1 LTDGGLGRHARACL
15 ARAGWTAQRRTD
27 IGPHLRQ
34 LEADGYAV
42 SETVREFLA
51 RFGGLRLT
59 YPHFRVPQEN
69 DSCHFDAA
77 EAARGIFPATVAKWA
92 EGVGEPLCPIGEAF
106 SGHMTLVMTP
116 SGAVYAG
123 FEDTLVHV
131 GDTPVD
137 AINSLCEGREDE
149 RRIPLPGFFD
159 DRRNTDTAAGGD
171 ASALDALLAQASG
184 PTGPELA
191 GSPDPLLPP
200 DLAALL
206 SVRNGFTAF
215 HGGLRVY
222 RLGGPG
228 EGPELWAWNDP
239 GVWKEAYGG
248 RADNLLCFGRSLLGE
263 QYAFDLVNGGIVMF
277 DPDSG
282 DREGGLG
289 RTLEEWAAWLFE
301 YPFLHSK
308 AVDNWARAY
317 QDAHGP
323 LGPSQCLT
331 PITAFEDGGAYEVD
345 NLTAAD
351 MAEALRR
358 QGAAALHRGHHL

>member
-1 LTDGGLGRHARACL
+1 MTGGGLGRPALDCL

-27 IGPHLRQ
+27 AGPHIRQ
-34 LEADGYAV
+34 LEADGYTV

-59 YPHFRVPQEN
+59 YPHFRVPHEE

-77 EAARGIFPATVAKWA
+77 DAARGIFPSTVAKWA
-92 EGVGEPLCPIGEAF
+92 AGVGEPLCPVGEAF
-106 SGHMTLVMTP
+106 SGHMTLLMTP
-116 SGAVYAG
+116 RGAIYAG
-123 FEDTLVHV
+123 FEDTLLHLA
-131 GDTPVD
+131 DTPEE
-137 AINSLCEGREDE
+137 AINHLCEGRDDE
-149 RRIPLPGFFD
+149 RRIALPGFFD
-159 DRRNTDTAAGGD
+159 DRRGAGAAAGGGGE
-171 ASALDALLAQASG
+171 AGSALDMLLEQASG
-184 PTGPELA
+184 PAGPELV
-191 GSPDPLLPP
+191 GPLDPLLPP

-222 RLGGPG
+222 RLGGLG
-228 EGPELWAWNDP
+228 EGPELWAWNEP
-239 GVWKEAYGG
+239 GLWKEAYGG

-263 QYAFDLVNGGIVMF
+263 QYAFDLANGGIVLF
-277 DPDSG
+277 EPESG

-289 RTLEEWAAWLFE
+289 RTLGEWAAWLFE

-308 AVDNWARAY
+308 AVAAWARTY

-323 LGPSQCLT
+323 LGPDQCLT
-331 PITAFEDGGAYEVD
+331 PRTPFADGGAYELD

-358 QGAAALHRGHHL
+358 QGSAARGR